1 MLMDCREWKLFEIL
15 EIVLELKELLIGC
28 VLEIKIKSLIL
39 FEEVEIGNSHWIPN
53 ESGPQLGQGIV
64 K

>member
-1 MLMDCREWKLFEIL
+1 MDCREWKLFEIF

-28 VLEIKIKSLIL
+28 VLEIKVKSPIL
-39 FEEVEIGNSHWIPN
+39 PEEVEISNSHWIPN
-53 ESGPQLGQGIV
+53 ESGLQLGQEMV